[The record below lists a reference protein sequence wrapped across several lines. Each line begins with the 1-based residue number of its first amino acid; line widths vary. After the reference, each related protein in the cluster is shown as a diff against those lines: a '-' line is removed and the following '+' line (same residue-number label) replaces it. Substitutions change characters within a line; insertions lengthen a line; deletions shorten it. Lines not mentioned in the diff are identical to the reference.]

1 MLRKSLLKAFAVCL
15 MMLLLSA
22 GTTSWASTGNIQLQ
36 QKGFRLNEPAYVV
49 PVADGR
55 DTVELIESQAAEIEI
70 LDAYIASQDAE
81 LEKLDIDITR
91 LKDSMSAE
99 RSAWS
104 SRSQELAHENKRLQ
118 SPWSIGFFG
127 GYDVLHR
134 EIAVGVG
141 MCFSIVRF

>member
-1 MLRKSLLKAFAVCL
+1 MLRKSLSKISAACL
-15 MMLLLSA
+15 TMLLLSA
-22 GTTSWASTGNIQLQ
+22 GTTSWASTGHIKLQ

-49 PVADGR
+49 PIRDGR
-55 DTVELIESQAAEIEI
+55 DTLELLESQAAEIET

-91 LKDSMSAE
+91 LKGSMSAE
-99 RSAWS
+99 RSVWS

-118 SPWSIGFFG
+118 SPWSVGFFG

-134 EIAVGVG
+134 EIAVGLG
-141 MCFSIVRF
+141 ICFSVIRF